1 MSDFTWRQVIR
12 DGLLLLFVAGLFIA
26 WCAK

>member
-1 MSDFTWRQVIR
+1 MNDFTWRQVIR
-12 DGLLLLFVAGLFIA
+12 DGLAFLFVAGLFIA